1 MRGGMSLQ
9 HTRRRHLQLIAAAA
23 ITPALPRVSCAQS
36 WPAKPIRV
44 IIPFSAGS
52 TIDIVARIVFEPL
65 GRQLGQALVI
75 ENRGGG
81 GGTVGAA
88 AVARAEPDGYT
99 LMAHSSAHVTTQAIY
114 PNAPYVTVVAPEKGI
129 KTLQQLVAAAKAKP
143 GSITFGTAGVGSAT
157 HISAEILRFSAGF
170 DALQVPFRGMPEI
183 LTEIMAGRVDFTCST
198 IATALPFI
206 REGKLV
212 ALAVSTPQRSSA
224 LPDVPTTTEAGYKN
238 SDYTFWTGL
247 FVPAKTPPEIV
258 DRLAQETQKA
268 LAAPGVREKL
278 AQQGMDP
285 MPITPAAFD
294 AQIRREIGSILAL
307 AKAAN
312 LKFN

>member
-1 MRGGMSLQ
+1 MK

-44 IIPFSAGS
+44 IVPFSAGS

-75 ENRGGG
+75 ENRGGA

-99 LMAHSSAHVTTQAIY
+99 LMAHSSAHVTTPAIY
-114 PNAPYVTVVAPEKGI
+114 PNAPYDTAEDFAAVAAFGSSPNVTVVAPEKGI

-157 HISAEILRFSAGF
+157 HISAEILRFGAGLRLCTSRSAGCLRYSPRSCPG
-170 DALQVPFRGMPEI
+170 A
-183 LTEIMAGRVDFTCST
+183 ST
-198 IATALPFI
+198 SPARPSPPHCL
-206 REGKLV
+206 
-212 ALAVSTPQRSSA
+212 SSA
-224 LPDVPTTTEAGYKN
+224 RA
-238 SDYTFWTGL
+238 SSW
-247 FVPAKTPPEIV
+247 
-258 DRLAQETQKA
+258 RS
-268 LAAPGVREKL
+268 R
-278 AQQGMDP
+278 
-285 MPITPAAFD
+285 
-294 AQIRREIGSILAL
+294 
-307 AKAAN
+307 
-312 LKFN
+312 

>member
-1 MRGGMSLQ
+1 MRGGTSLQ

-23 ITPALPRVSCAQS
+23 VTPALPRVSCAQS

-44 IIPFSAGS
+44 IIPFTAGS
-52 TIDIVARIVFEPL
+52 TIDIVARIVFDPL

-75 ENRGGG
+75 ENRGGA

-99 LMAHSSAHVTTQAIY
+99 LMAHSSAHVTTPAIY
-114 PNAPYVTVVAPEKGI
+114 PNAPYDTAGDFAAVAAFGSSPNVTVVAPEKGI
-129 KTLQQLVAAAKAKP
+129 KTLRQLVAAAKAKP

-170 DALQVPFRGMPEI
+170 EALQVPFRGMPEI
-183 LTEIMAGRVDFTCST
+183 LTEIMSGRVDFTCST

-212 ALAVSTPQRSSA
+212 ALAVSTPQR
-224 LPDVPTTTEAGYKN
+224 
-238 SDYTFWTGL
+238 WTGL
-247 FVPAKTPPEIV
+247 FVPAKTPREIV
-258 DRLAQETQKA
+258 DKLAQETQTA

-285 MPITPAAFD
+285 IPITPAAFD
-294 AQIRREIGSILAL
+294 AQIRREIDSILAL

>member
-1 MRGGMSLQ
+1 MRPDLAGIQRQQASRKSDKRRAPPSCPMRGGMSLT

-23 ITPALPRVSCAQS
+23 ITSALPRVSCAQS

-99 LMAHSSAHVTTQAIY
+99 LMAHSSAHVTTPAIY
-114 PNAPYVTVVAPEKGI
+114 PNAPYDTVEDFAAVAAFGSSPNVTVVAPEKGI

-143 GSITFGTAGVGSAT
+143 G
-157 HISAEILRFSAGF
+157 
-170 DALQVPFRGMPEI
+170 
-183 LTEIMAGRVDFTCST
+183 
-198 IATALPFI
+198 
-206 REGKLV
+206 
-212 ALAVSTPQRSSA
+212 
-224 LPDVPTTTEAGYKN
+224 
-238 SDYTFWTGL
+238 
-247 FVPAKTPPEIV
+247 
-258 DRLAQETQKA
+258 
-268 LAAPGVREKL
+268 
-278 AQQGMDP
+278 
-285 MPITPAAFD
+285 
-294 AQIRREIGSILAL
+294 
-307 AKAAN
+307 
-312 LKFN
+312 